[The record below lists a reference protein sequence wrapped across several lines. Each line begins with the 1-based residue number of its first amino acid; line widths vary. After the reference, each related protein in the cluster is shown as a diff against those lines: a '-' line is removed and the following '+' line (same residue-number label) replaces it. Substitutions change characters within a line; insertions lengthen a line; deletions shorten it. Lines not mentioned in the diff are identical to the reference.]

1 MAFELTT
8 VGAKVAYAVA
18 TTAGERPTTG
28 YIDLVG
34 LTEAPEID
42 LTTETHDAS
51 NLADKITRYI
61 DGRQDPGGEKTF
73 QANNTEAFRTLWETF
88 VTAAKT
94 GYADGKETYI
104 AYIVD
109 GDDDAYYWTGIPQTL
124 GHGGLEQN
132 SVVTCSPKIVCTGVI
147 GYEAKPTLVATPE
160 TYLVTFGVSDSLDA
174 RIPGAKVSVGG
185 RTLVTDA
192 NGFAKTYLA
201 DGNHAYIV
209 SATGYEDASGSVAVS
224 AAAVFKEVIMTDEA

>member
-1 MAFELTT
+1 MAFELST

-18 TTAGERPTTG
+18 TTAGTRPTTG
-28 YIDLVG
+28 YIELSG

-42 LTTETHDAS
+42 LSVETIDVS
-51 NLADKITRYI
+51 NLADRKTRYI
-61 DGRQDPGGEKTF
+61 PGRVDPGGEKAF
-73 QANNTEAFRTLWETF
+73 AANNTAAFRTLWETF
-88 VTAAKT
+88 VTDAKT
-94 GYADGKETYI
+94 AFAAGKETYI

-109 GDDDAYYWTGIPQTL
+109 GDEDAFYWTGMPQEL
-124 GHGGLEQN
+124 GHGGLAQN
-132 SVVTCSPKIVCTGVI
+132 SAVTCAPKIVCDDVI

-174 RIPGAKVSVGG
+174 RIPGAKISVGG
-185 RTLVTDA
+185 KALVTDA

-209 SATGYEDASGSVAVS
+209 SATGYEDASGSVVVSS
-224 AAAVFKEVIMTDEA
+224 AAVLEEVEMTDEA